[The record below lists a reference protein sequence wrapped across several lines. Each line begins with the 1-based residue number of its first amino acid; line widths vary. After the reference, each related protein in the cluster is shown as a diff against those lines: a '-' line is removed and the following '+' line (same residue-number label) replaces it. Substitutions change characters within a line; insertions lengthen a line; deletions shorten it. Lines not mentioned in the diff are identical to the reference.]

1 MRAAIVRLV
10 EALAGAAGPIVF
22 VVTLVVEAGCS
33 DHMPVAPRYT
43 PSAVAERS
51 QASGPSAVTFSINA
65 ATTYPISRFIYGMNF
80 VTDIGGP
87 YAGRS
92 PWYGA
97 TPPAGVTLNR
107 MGGNRMTAYNW
118 ENNFSNAGS
127 DYNYEN
133 DNYLDQSTAPGHAVG
148 SRVSATLARGA
159 AMIVTVPMLGY
170 VAADEAGPLDIRDA
184 DRARRLATHFKVS
197 VPSKGAPFTL
207 TPSTSDAHV
216 YQDEF
221 VNWVKT
227 TFPSAVSSA
236 TQPIF
241 YELDNEPDDWQLTH
255 QEIQSNYGDNPNTPR
270 IQTYN
275 GYIDTTILYARAIK
289 KVTPKALVFG
299 PAVATYTGVLTLGR
313 YPTPDPAYGT
323 RSFFDV
329 YLDRLN
335 TAGARYGRR
344 LVDVLDL
351 HWYSAAGAGSNEITN
366 DYATQSAAMVRAR
379 LQAPRSLWD
388 PSYDERSWVS
398 STTGGPIKLLP
409 RLQSEIAAHYPGTK
423 LAITEYYYGRA
434 GDISGGVAEADVLGI
449 FGKYGVFAAAL
460 WPQAGVW
467 AAPYGGSGAKAYAY
481 AFGAFDMFVNY
492 DGAGGRF
499 GDVGMAASTSDSV
512 NTSVYASRDPAG
524 RIVVVAINK
533 NTSPTL
539 ATIRVAA
546 SAILRTAQVYRLT
559 RVSPNPTR
567 EATLP
572 VSSQNTLSYSMP
584 AMSVSTLVL
593 SN

>member
-1 MRAAIVRLV
+1 MRAAITRLV
-10 EALAGAAGPIVF
+10 GAMAGTTGPILVIVAAGC
-22 VVTLVVEAGCS
+22 A
-33 DHMPVAPRYT
+33 DHTPVAPHET
-43 PSAVAERS
+43 PTASAERA
-51 QASGPSAVTFSINA
+51 QVSGASAVTFSIN
-65 ATTYPISRFIYGMNF
+65 TGSTHPISRFIYGINF
-80 VTDIGGP
+80 LTEVGGP
-87 YAGRS
+87 YVGRS

-97 TPPAGVTLNR
+97 SLPAGVTLNR

-148 SRVSATLARGA
+148 ARVTATLARGA

-170 VAADEAGPLDIRDA
+170 VAADQAGPLDTRDA
-184 DRARRLATHFKVS
+184 DRAHRLAAHFKVS
-197 VPSKGAPFTL
+197 VPAKGAAFTL
-207 TPSTSDAHV
+207 TPSTRNAHV

-227 TFPSAVSSA
+227 KFPTASTNAA
-236 TQPIF
+236 TPIF
-241 YELDNEPDDWQLTH
+241 YSLDNEPDDWHLTH
-255 QEIQSNYGDNPNTPR
+255 QEIQSNYHDNPNTPR
-270 IQTYN
+270 LQTYN
-275 GYIDTTILYARAIK
+275 GYIDTAILYARAIK
-289 KVTPKALVFG
+289 KVVPNALVFG
-299 PAVATYTGVLTLGR
+299 PAVATYAGVLTLGR
-313 YPTPDPAYGT
+313 YPTPDPVYGT
-323 RSFFDV
+323 RSFLDI

-335 TAGARYGRR
+335 GAAMKYGER

-351 HWYSAAGAGSNEITN
+351 HWYPAAGAGSNEITN
-366 DYATQSAAMVRAR
+366 DYATQSGAMVRAR
-379 LQAPRSLWD
+379 VQAPRSLWD

-398 STTGGPIKLLP
+398 STTGGPVKLLP

-434 GDISGGVAEADVLGI
+434 GDISGGVAQADVLGI
-449 FGKYGVFAAAL
+449 FGKYGVFAATL

-481 AFGAFDMFVNY
+481 GFGAFSMFLNY

-499 GDVGMAASTSDSV
+499 GDVGLAATTSDSV
-512 NTSVYASRDPAG
+512 NTSVYASRDAAG

-533 NTSPTL
+533 NSGPTL
-539 ATIRVAA
+539 ATIKVGTSVA
-546 SAILRTAQVYRLT
+546 LRTAQVYRM
-559 RVSPNPTR
+559 VAGSPSPVR
-567 EATLP
+567 QAAFS
-572 VSSQNTLSYSMP
+572 VSSRKTLSYTMP
-584 AMSVSTLVL
+584 GMSVSTLVL